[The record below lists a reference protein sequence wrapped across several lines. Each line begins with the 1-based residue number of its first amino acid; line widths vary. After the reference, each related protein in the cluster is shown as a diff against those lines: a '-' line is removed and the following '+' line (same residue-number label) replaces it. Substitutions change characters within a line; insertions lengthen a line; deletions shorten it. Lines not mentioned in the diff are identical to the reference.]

1 MPTIIFFD
9 KKKKIYNNPISIKEL
24 IKDYNKKI
32 YHICIAAFINNNI
45 KDLNH
50 LIIEDST
57 VKFITIYDPESIFII
72 RNSCLQLLTYAIKKL
87 WIDSKIAEGNITKN
101 GFFCDI
107 ELKKFLTKSDI
118 ITIENKMKKILKNGY
133 DIKRKK
139 IQVKKAIEL
148 FTVIKESY
156 KVKILKNISKK
167 DKKINLYYHE
177 SYFDIALSPQVP
189 NIQFCN
195 HFKIQKISG
204 AYWKGNKQNKMLQ
217 RISVTAWE
225 SNKKLQQFL
234 QKIIFLKKRD
244 HRKINKRLNLYHIQ
258 KESPGM
264 VFWHNNGFI
273 IYKELKTFI
282 RLKLKKYF
290 YEEVHTPIIINQSMW
305 EKSGHLDY
313 YKESM
318 FTTSSENRKYCLK
331 PMNCPAHV
339 QIFNRKLVSYKNL
352 PIRLSEF
359 GCCHRNESSGSL
371 HGLLRIRSF
380 TQDDAHIFC
389 SIDQIQSEINNCIK
403 MMFDVYNIFKFKKIN
418 VNFSTRPKNRIG
430 NDLIWDQAENDLK
443 SVLNSNNI
451 NYHHNIGEGA
461 FYGPKIEFTLQD
473 SLDRLWQCGTIQL
486 DFYLPQ
492 RLNANYIDKNNKKKH
507 PVIIHRAILGSI
519 ERFIGILLEE
529 YAGKLPTWLSPV
541 QVVLL
546 TVHDK
551 NSKYAYSLEKKL
563 IQLNVRTKC
572 DTRNENISTKIKEHI
587 VCYTPYIII
596 IGDKEE
602 YSSTITVRTRLGK
615 NIKNICFNN
624 FINALIKEITT
635 YSNTG
640 LEV

>member
-1 MPTIIFFD
+1 MLTITFFD
-9 KKKKIYNNPISIKEL
+9 KKKKIYKKPISVKEL
-24 IKDYNKKI
+24 IQDYNKKI
-32 YHICIAAFINNNI
+32 YNVCVAALINNKI

-50 LIIEDST
+50 LIKEDST
-57 VKFITIYDPESIFII
+57 VKFIKIYDSESIYII

-87 WIDSKIAEGNITKN
+87 WLDSKIAEGKITKN

-107 ELKKFLTKSDI
+107 ELNKFLTKHDI
-118 ITIENKMKKILKNGY
+118 ITIETKMKKIVQNGY
-133 DIKRKK
+133 DIKKK
-139 IQVKKAIEL
+139 NVKVKKAIEL
-148 FTVIKESY
+148 FTIAKENY
-156 KVKILKNISKK
+156 KVNMLKTLSSKNEN
-167 DKKINLYYHE
+167 INLYYHE

-204 AYWKGNKQNKMLQ
+204 AYWKGNKNNKMLQ
-217 RISVTAWE
+217 RIYVTAWE

-234 QKIIFLKKRD
+234 QKIIFLEKRD

-273 IYKELKTFI
+273 IYKELKQFI

-290 YEEVHTPIIINQSMW
+290 YEEVHTPIVINQSMW

-313 YKESM
+313 YKESI
-318 FTTSSENRKYCLK
+318 FHTSSENQSYCLK

-339 QIFNRKLVSYKNL
+339 QIFNQKLVSYKNL
-352 PIRLSEF
+352 PIRLAEF
-359 GCCHRNESSGSL
+359 GCCHRKESSGSL

-389 SIDQIQSEINNCIK
+389 SINQVQSEINNCIK
-403 MMFDVYNIFKFKKIN
+403 MMFDIYNIFKFKKIN
-418 VNFSTRPKNRIG
+418 INLSTRPKNRIG
-430 NDLIWDQAENDLK
+430 NDLIWDQAEKDLK
-443 SVLNSNNI
+443 SVLHDNNI
-451 NYHHNIGEGA
+451 DYYHNVGEGA

-486 DFYLPQ
+486 DFYLPK
-492 RLNANYIDKNNKKKH
+492 RLNATYIDKKNTKKH

-529 YAGKLPTWLSPV
+529 YVGKLPTWLSPI

-546 TVHDK
+546 TVHSK
-551 NSKYAYSLEKKL
+551 NSEYAYSLEKKL
-563 IQLNVRTKC
+563 TQSNIRTKC

-587 VCYTPYIII
+587 ICYTPYIII

-602 YSSTITVRTRLGK
+602 NSSTITVRTRLGR
-615 NIKNICFNN
+615 NIYSICFNN
-624 FINALIKEITT
+624 FINALIKEIKTH
-635 YSNTG
+635 SNTE